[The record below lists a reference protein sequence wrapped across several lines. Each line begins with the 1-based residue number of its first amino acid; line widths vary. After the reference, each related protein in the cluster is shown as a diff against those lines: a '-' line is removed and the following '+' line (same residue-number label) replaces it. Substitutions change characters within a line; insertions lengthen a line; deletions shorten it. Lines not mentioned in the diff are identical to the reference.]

1 MHSTHLSANE
11 MKLDLGKWTLFM
23 SWPLDMLL
31 MLRAPKFCPK
41 MFLQITTFV
50 QLSGRN
56 KSYLFQVYQE
66 YAINYIINFSN
77 FVFC

>member
-23 SWPLDMLL
+23 SWSLDMLL

-41 MFLQITTFV
+41 MSPNHYVCTV
-50 QLSGRN
+50 VW
-56 KSYLFQVYQE
+56 KK
-66 YAINYIINFSN
+66 
-77 FVFC
+77 